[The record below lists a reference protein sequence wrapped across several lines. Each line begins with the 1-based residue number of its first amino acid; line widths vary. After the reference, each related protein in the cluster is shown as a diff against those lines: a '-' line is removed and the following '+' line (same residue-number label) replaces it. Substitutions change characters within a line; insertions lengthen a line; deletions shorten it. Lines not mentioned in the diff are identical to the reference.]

1 MVRELPASAQKV
13 QDALDRAGVSCRV
26 VAMPFTARTAQEA
39 ADAIACEVGQ
49 IAKSIVFRGLRSAK
63 PILVIAS
70 GVNRINERT
79 MQHLAG
85 EPVAK
90 PDAQFVHETTG
101 FAIGGIPPLGF
112 PRPIETWIDNDL
124 LQFRRKYGRPP
135 EPRT

>member
-1 MVRELPASAQKV
+1 M
-13 QDALDRAGVSCRV
+13 
-26 VAMPFTARTAQEA
+26 
-39 ADAIACEVGQ
+39 GQ

-90 PDAQFVHETTG
+90 PDAQFVRETTG
-101 FAIGGIPPLGF
+101 FAIGDELPMPAENRVRRDDRGDVTKAATAEPVPVSGQPTPLL
-112 PRPIETWIDNDL
+112 IS
-124 LQFRRKYGRPP
+124 
-135 EPRT
+135 